1 MQNTHCKLKQRSIL
15 QKHHHLQYKDS
26 KISSFCK
33 PLLFCNVCMSIN
45 AVFVRL
51 KERRRKRKRKK
62 KKQEKKEPK
71 KRIKNKEII
80 KKKKLKETLNVCVR
94 AKQKANFL
102 HTSNKVCKTPAKHLP
117 AVWRYSSRKHLGSA

>member
-1 MQNTHCKLKQRSIL
+1 
-15 QKHHHLQYKDS
+15 
-26 KISSFCK
+26 
-33 PLLFCNVCMSIN
+33 MSID

-71 KRIKNKEII
+71 KRIKNKEINKEKEPKRNA
-80 KKKKLKETLNVCVR
+80 KKRACARGKK
-94 AKQKANFL
+94 AKFL
-102 HTSNKVCKTPAKHLP
+102 HKSNKVRKTPPKHPP